1 MAEQGAHGTKN
12 KRREPGNKWG
22 SVKPTRELEVKSVLF
37 VEQSPGGELAKRM
50 RDVLR
55 NMEPTMGFRV
65 KVAERTGR
73 SLGSQFPLTKL
84 WEGAQCG
91 REECVT
97 CLQECEEKPQCTLK
111 NLVYENICL
120 ACNPGA
126 SKKGELMEVKEG
138 APTLYIGETSRSIY
152 ERSREHWEGARRKD
166 PKNHMVKH
174 QTMEHG
180 GEQEPKFTM
189 KVFKHYKTALGR
201 QVAEAVRIRRRGG
214 EGAILN
220 SRGEFNRSHIPRLQI
235 EDKEPEGAAES
246 RKKDREQNRKVL
258 KEQDK
263 NWEED
268 RAREMGVNGR
278 MGATASPSKRRML
291 EQELQTEGAAPS
303 KRRKRRKHEVLSEDW
318 GELGAI
324 PNYKMEEPR
333 EPQDMEPL
341 GSTIP
346 REQALR
352 QLSITGF
359 YNPAPT
365 TPGRPTSDDLVANI
379 PGGNSTEDMSF
390 VETGTGGRGGGDK
403 EEYISSNTRGT
414 LKKLEKPE
422 VTIEEGGGGSV
433 EHSEQLSVTPSINQ
447 IQKQGD
453 SRDDGVIP
461 NKNECTFKRGKCEIH
476 NVKGTRIVNTK
487 KTWGKLKNGMHGWK
501 YAKLTTYKCEGG
513 MTSKVEKCE
522 TGMATKVDAIIPK
535 GKISLHTNRLTDS
548 VRSGG
553 NYKTV
558 LEHSGI
564 SGEDNRGAEADESDS
579 SGEIRRVKGND

>member
-1 MAEQGAHGTKN
+1 
-12 KRREPGNKWG
+12 
-22 SVKPTRELEVKSVLF
+22 
-37 VEQSPGGELAKRM
+37 
-50 RDVLR
+50 
-55 NMEPTMGFRV
+55 
-65 KVAERTGR
+65 
-73 SLGSQFPLTKL
+73 
-84 WEGAQCG
+84 
-91 REECVT
+91 
-97 CLQECEEKPQCTLK
+97 
-111 NLVYENICL
+111 
-120 ACNPGA
+120 
-126 SKKGELMEVKEG
+126 
-138 APTLYIGETSRSIY
+138 
-152 ERSREHWEGARRKD
+152 
-166 PKNHMVKH
+166 
-174 QTMEHG
+174 
-180 GEQEPKFTM
+180 
-189 KVFKHYKTALGR
+189 
-201 QVAEAVRIRRRGG
+201 
-214 EGAILN
+214 
-220 SRGEFNRSHIPRLQI
+220 
-235 EDKEPEGAAES
+235 
-246 RKKDREQNRKVL
+246 
-258 KEQDK
+258 
-263 NWEED
+263 
-268 RAREMGVNGR
+268 
-278 MGATASPSKRRML
+278 ML

-403 EEYISSNTRGT
+403 EEYNSSNTRGT
-414 LKKLEKPE
+414 LEKLEKPE

-535 GKISLHTNRLTDS
+535 GKISLHTNGLTDS